1 MFNLSQTYDKIL
13 SLYDLVENIECEIQ
27 KREKEVNSVK
37 KEKLLRTLYINLN
50 KSIDVILMQYIK
62 LLIDK
67 NNSDLKNK
75 INSELNN
82 IINTI
87 AICKNRIYYL
97 YKR

>member
-67 NNSDLKNK
+67 NNSDL
-75 INSELNN
+75 NN

-97 YKR
+97 YKK

>member
-1 MFNLSQTYDKIL
+1 MFNLSQTYNKIT
-13 SLYDLVENIECEIQ
+13 SLYDLVENMEHEIQ
-27 KREKEVNSVK
+27 KREKDVNNIK
-37 KEKLLRTLYINLN
+37 KEKILRTLYINLN

-67 NNSDLKNK
+67 NNNDLRNK
-75 INSELNN
+75 IDSELNN

-97 YKR
+97 YKK